1 MAITDSVKT
10 AVPENVLSLLHAM
23 MLDQR
28 FDLFYLV
35 GGTSLALRIGHR
47 MSVDIDL
54 FTHEDF
60 DADLVGV
67 TLCNQYAA
75 TALEREKNTVRTII
89 SNVKVDLIAHKYKL
103 LEPIEKIDGI
113 RMAGLKDIA
122 AMKINAISNRG
133 SKKDFWDYAALL
145 TYFTTEEMLAFFETK
160 YPGANA
166 WHAEKSLSFFDDAE
180 NEPNPKDLSS
190 RTWHE
195 IKQIID
201 QSLKI

>member
-1 MAITDSVKT
+1 MAVNKLIKT
-10 AVPENVLSLLHAM
+10 AVPETVLSLLNAM

-28 FDLFYLV
+28 FDRFYLV
-35 GGTSLALRIGHR
+35 GGTSLALRMGHR

-54 FTHEDF
+54 FSHEDF
-60 DADLVGV
+60 DAGLVGA
-67 TLCNQYAA
+67 TLYNQYAA
-75 TALEREKNTVRTII
+75 TDLEREKNTVRTII
-89 SNVKVDLIAHKYKL
+89 GNIKMDLIAHKYPL
-103 LEPIEKIDGI
+103 LEPIGQIDSI

-133 SKKDFWDYAALL
+133 SKKDFWDYAALIA
-145 TYFTTEEMLAFFETK
+145 YFTTEEMLAFFETK
-160 YPGANA
+160 YPDANA

-180 NEPNPKDLSS
+180 NEPNPKDLSGQ
-190 RTWHE
+190 TWHE